1 MIIRE
6 EDKEVII
13 RTFTDLSPQGLSYTP
28 NEFLELILMDTT
40 WKWGD
45 PSMFEGYIKRETHHE
60 LIRRGY
66 KWEIEGTAFRD
77 SESGFD
83 SPELLTEET
92 YQKTRK
98 RVLESFTKCAIDYFK
113 QDKANLAIPY
123 LDSDLSFWLGE

>member
-6 EDKEVII
+6 KDKEVIT
-13 RTFTDLSPQGLSYTP
+13 RTFTDLSPQGLSHTP
-28 NEFLELILMDTT
+28 NEFLELILADTT

-45 PSMFEGYIKRETHHE
+45 PSMFERYITRETHHE
-60 LIRRGY
+60 LIRQGY
-66 KWEIEGTAFRD
+66 IWKTKGRAFRD

-98 RVLESFTKCAIDYFK
+98 RVLEGFTKCAIDYFK
-113 QDKANLAIPY
+113 QDKANPAIPY
-123 LDSDLSFWLGE
+123 LDPDLRFWLGE